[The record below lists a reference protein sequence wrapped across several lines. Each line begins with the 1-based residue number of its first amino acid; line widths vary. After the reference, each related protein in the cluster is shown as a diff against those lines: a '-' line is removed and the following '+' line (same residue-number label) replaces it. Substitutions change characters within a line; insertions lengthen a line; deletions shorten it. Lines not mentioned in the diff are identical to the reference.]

1 MMVVLAELRL
11 YAKEITSLALEGIL
25 NQGQLQP
32 VAENDLMGKAVAAP
46 QR

>member
-1 MMVVLAELRL
+1 MVAVLAELRL
-11 YAKEITSLALEGIL
+11 YTKEITSLALEGIL

-32 VAENDLMGKAVAAP
+32 VAENDLIGKDVAAP